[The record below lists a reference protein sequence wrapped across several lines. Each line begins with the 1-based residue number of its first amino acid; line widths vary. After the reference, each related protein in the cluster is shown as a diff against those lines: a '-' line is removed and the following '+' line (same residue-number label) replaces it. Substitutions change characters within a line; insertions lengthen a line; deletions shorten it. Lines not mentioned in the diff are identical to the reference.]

1 MSYAAISSLGITD
14 AERRAIANEA
24 RRRAQAAA
32 MAKLPSSAPNA
43 FPGCIPER
51 YRQAAHN
58 WCIDR
63 NTVSGLGAVDW
74 NLPQEYQS
82 DPCRAEELPACAA
95 GQEPALTL
103 PQPVT
108 TTATAAAATTTTTA
122 VPTAPPKP
130 VAVAKTNYLMWG
142 LIGGAGLL
150 ALLVWRASK

>member
-1 MSYAAISSLGITD
+1 MSYAAVSSLGITE
-14 AERRAIANEA
+14 AERRAIAASA

-32 MAKLPSSAPNA
+32 MARLASSAPTT

-63 NTVSGLGAVDW
+63 NTVRGLGAVDW
-74 NLPQEYQS
+74 DLPQEYQG
-82 DPCRAEELPACAA
+82 DPCRAEELPACAP

-108 TTATAAAATTTTTA
+108 TTAAATPATTTTTA

-150 ALLVWRASK
+150 ALIVWRASK